1 MALKDGS
8 RKSLLKWKKLMPFG
22 VLLIAGIAAS
32 MAFTLS
38 ADSAAQTAATTYR
51 VRVVKTLPHDPSSF
65 SQGLAVHQGQL
76 LEGTGQYGKSR
87 LRRLDTETGRILKDL
102 RMEDDIFGEGVTV
115 WDGMILQ
122 LTWKNG
128 FLIVY
133 DAETFERIRMIPYRD
148 MDPTLREGWGITHDG
163 QQLIISDGSATLRFV
178 DPATFRLTKTL
189 VVRHGWRSLSQL
201 NELEYIEGEIF
212 ANVWYRDEIARID
225 PQSGAVKGWLDL
237 SSLKPREVRFNR
249 EAVLNGIAW
258 DSQNRRLF
266 VTGKNWPS
274 LFEIQIVT
282 GKSR

>member
-1 MALKDGS
+1 MAHKDGS
-8 RKSLLKWKKLMPFG
+8 RETPRKWKKLMPFG

-38 ADSAAQTAATTYR
+38 ADSAGQTAAKTYR

-65 SQGLAVHQGQL
+65 CQGLVVHQGQL

-87 LRRLDTETGRILKDL
+87 LRKLDTETGRILKDL
-102 RMEDDIFGEGVTV
+102 RMEDDIFGEGITV
-115 WDGMILQ
+115 WNDLILQ

-128 FLIVY
+128 FMIVY
-133 DAETFERIRMIPYRD
+133 DAETFERIRTISYRE

-178 DPATFRLTKTL
+178 DPATFRVTKTL
-189 VVRHGWRSLSQL
+189 VVRNGWRSLSLL
-201 NELEYIEGEIF
+201 NELEYIDGEIF

-237 SSLKPREVRFNR
+237 SPIKPKEVRFNR